1 MLQVYNYML
10 ESYPIKREVM
20 YPVHKRSELKKV
32 YNNIVSL
39 SKKSPLYKVNL
50 TKENQE
56 YTIGIKET
64 ALLLK
69 SRLEEM
75 SEAEKSGFQSKS
87 AIVSDGEVVSA
98 KLIGEETEGLP
109 EEMIFRVDNLASV
122 QINLGKD
129 LYDDSRGL
137 PPGAY
142 HFYARTPSGS
152 YKLTFVQEER
162 DENRNVM
169 RNLVN
174 YINHDLPGVN
184 ASIEKG
190 ASSNYSRVVLISE
203 QAGKNGEPAMS
214 FSDENYDGIV
224 EYFGLDRVEKQSQS
238 AVFSINDT
246 EHTTSTNTFHLENCL
261 QITLNSKS
269 ERPVTVKIGPDSKKI
284 LSAVETVLDTF
295 NGLVRIAQN
304 RTADTREHYRA
315 SKLIGEMKNL
325 EQLYTEELTACGI
338 KADEKGFLSIEAS
351 LAVQAAEDGGMESL
365 FMRENGFITRLIEKT
380 ESIAINPMEY
390 LDKTVVTYP
399 NNENKT
405 FRNPYVTSM
414 YSGLFFS
421 SYC

>member
-20 YPVHKRSELKKV
+20 YPAHKKSELKKV
-32 YNNIVSL
+32 YNSIVNL
-39 SKKSPLYKVNL
+39 SKKSPLYKINL

-64 ALLLK
+64 ALYLK
-69 SRLEEM
+69 ARLEEM
-75 SEAEKSGFQSKS
+75 SDPEKSGFQSKS
-87 AIVSDGEVVSA
+87 AIVSDEDVVSA
-98 KLIGEETEGLP
+98 KLIGEDTEGLP
-109 EEMIFRVDNLASV
+109 ETMSFRVDNLASV

-137 PPGAY
+137 APGAY
-142 HFYARTPSGS
+142 PFYARTPSGS

-162 DENRNVM
+162 DENGNVM
-169 RNLVN
+169 RKLVN
-174 YINHDLPGVN
+174 FINHDLPGVN
-184 ASIEKG
+184 ASIEKSG
-190 ASSNYSRVVLISE
+190 SSDYSRIVLISE
-203 QAGKNGEPAMS
+203 QAGKNGEPAMT
-214 FSDENYDGIV
+214 FSDEDYYGIV

-238 AVFSINDT
+238 AEFSINDDR
-246 EHTTSTNTFHLENCL
+246 HTTSTNTFQLENRL
-261 QITLNSKS
+261 QITLRSITEK
-269 ERPVTVKIGPDSKKI
+269 PATVKIGPDSKKI
-284 LSAVETVLDTF
+284 LSAVETVLDTY

-315 SKLIGEMKNL
+315 SKLIGEMKGL
-325 EQLYTEELTACGI
+325 EKMYEEELTACGI
-338 KADEKGFLSIEAS
+338 KADENGFLSLNDS

-365 FMRENGFITRLIEKT
+365 FTRENGFIKRLIEKS

-399 NNENKT
+399 NSENKT
-405 FRNPYVTSM
+405 FHNPYVTSM

>member
-10 ESYPIKREVM
+10 ESYPVKREVM
-20 YPVHKRSELKKV
+20 YPAHKRSELRKV
-32 YNNIVSL
+32 YNSIVNL
-39 SKKSPLYKVNL
+39 SKKSPLYKINL

-64 ALLLK
+64 ALFLK
-69 SRLEEM
+69 SKLEEM
-75 SEAEKSGFQSKS
+75 SEPEKSGFQSK
-87 AIVSDGEVVSA
+87 AVRVSDEEVLSA
-98 KLIGEETEGLP
+98 QLLSQDTEGLP
-109 EEMIFRVDNLASV
+109 ETMTFQVNNLASV

-142 HFYARTPSGS
+142 QFYARTPNGS

-169 RNLVN
+169 KKLVN

-190 ASSNYSRVVLISE
+190 SSSDYSRVVLISE
-203 QAGKNGEPAMS
+203 QAGKNGEQAMS
-214 FSDENYDGIV
+214 FSDETYYGIV
-224 EYFGLDRVEKQSQS
+224 EYFGLDRVEKESQS
-238 AVFSINDT
+238 AEFSINDS
-246 EHTTSTNTFHLENCL
+246 EHTTSTNSFHLENRL
-261 QITLNSKS
+261 QITLSSAS
-269 ERPVTVKIGPDSKKI
+269 EKPVTVKLGPDSKKI
-284 LSAVETVLDTF
+284 LSAVETVLDTY
-295 NGLVRIAQN
+295 NSLVRIAQN
-304 RTADTREHYRA
+304 RTADTGEHYRA
-315 SKLIGEMKNL
+315 SKLIGEMKSI
-325 EQLYTEELTACGI
+325 EKVYGEELTACGI
-338 KADEKGFLSIEAS
+338 KADENGLLSLDDS

-365 FMRENGFITRLIEKT
+365 FTRENGFVARLIEKS

-399 NNENKT
+399 NSENKT